1 MYYTDEVL
9 STDETLEVYGKATTK
24 QEADLKAKVN
34 AQQVADQKE
43 AAGRE
48 LFKQHIPDDAKAL
61 IIATYEQDDCDLQ
74 TDYFATKTT
83 QMVILG
89 WSKHTRDLL
98 SEMRKNF
105 KFASNKL
112 EWTSIQMGYEGKIQN
127 RGFQL
132 WLDCMNGDVSAW
144 REMKSYNVQD
154 VRLLEDMYDALLP
167 WIKNHPNWG
176 LYVDADKNRICTNC
190 GSSKVKKNGFERTR
204 VRTYRRYRCLRCGN
218 PLRGR
223 TQFHKTAKGVLT

>member
-1 MYYTDEVL
+1 MLGSAKTFQAFAGIHE
-9 STDETLEVYGKATTK
+9 STRSAHTFPCNWSTSKSRSSALFTCRFKYETSIQL
-24 QEADLKAKVN
+24 
-34 AQQVADQKE
+34 
-43 AAGRE
+43 AG
-48 LFKQHIPDDAKAL
+48 
-61 IIATYEQDDCDLQ
+61 
-74 TDYFATKTT
+74 
-83 QMVILG
+83 
-89 WSKHTRDLL
+89 
-98 SEMRKNF
+98 
-105 KFASNKL
+105 FASNKL
-112 EWTSIQMGYEGKIQN
+112 EWTSIQLGYDGKVQH

-132 WLDCMNGDVSAW
+132 WLDCMNGDASAW
-144 REMKSYNVQD
+144 REMKRYNLQD
-154 VRLLEDMYDALLP
+154 VRLLEDMYAALLP